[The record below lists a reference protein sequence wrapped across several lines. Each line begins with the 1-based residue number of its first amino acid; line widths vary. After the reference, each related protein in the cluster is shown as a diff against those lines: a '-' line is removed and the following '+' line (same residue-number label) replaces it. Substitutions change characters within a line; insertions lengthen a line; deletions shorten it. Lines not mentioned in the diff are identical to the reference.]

1 MVCALHS
8 IALHTCSHK
17 KGSPVLS
24 FLSSL
29 WPVFRALREIQSCC
43 LDFFSPVEQVTE
55 KKVRECPEVRGE
67 RMSWD
72 CLHTGTIMSMVQNF
86 HGHSSQDLV
95 LALALLGGTMKLWD
109 MIHSGHKPTT
119 SLTLSLTHTITS
131 LTTHDNWPA
140 CVFHYRWIMS
150 SNAFFLAVQTASFIL
165 LDRWLYSGEVYLSNF
180 SFLLWNPICSH
191 RDSQDSVSLA
201 PV

>member
-1 MVCALHS
+1 MVCALHGL
-8 IALHTCSHK
+8 ALHTCSHK
-17 KGSPVLS
+17 KGSPVSS

-95 LALALLGGTMKLWD
+95 LISLSLAGWNYETVGHDTLWSQTNYLA
-109 MIHSGHKPTT
+109 HSLSHTHHHFPHHTRQLT
-119 SLTLSLTHTITS
+119 SLCVPLSLDYVI
-131 LTTHDNWPA
+131 
-140 CVFHYRWIMS
+140 
-150 SNAFFLAVQTASFIL
+150 
-165 LDRWLYSGEVYLSNF
+165 
-180 SFLLWNPICSH
+180 
-191 RDSQDSVSLA
+191 
-201 PV
+201 